1 MRLHNRGRAVTRRL
15 IAIFLVT
22 FVGAFALLNIRFVE
36 KNVQY
41 WAAPSTIR
49 SRDSLG
55 DAIRLLPL
63 AQSVSEQPLPDTAR
77 LVIDTIGV
85 DAPLVFNT
93 PNDNDLIYG
102 NLENGVV
109 HYTNTAKPGNP
120 GTALVLGHSSA
131 FPWYKGDYGAV
142 FALLSKLQQGD
153 RFYVQYEDGRS
164 FFYEMQTAV
173 VFNPFSDAE
182 RIAKLEAQ
190 PGSGIIL
197 ISCFPVGTNYKRIAV
212 YARQIEI

>member
-15 IAIFLVT
+15 VAIFIIT

-49 SRDSLG
+49 SRDTLG

-63 AQSVSEQPLPDTAR
+63 AQSVAERPLSDNAR

-85 DAPLVFNT
+85 DAPLVFGT
-93 PNDNDLIYG
+93 ANDNDLIYK
-102 NLENGVV
+102 NLEQGVV

-131 FPWYKGDYGAV
+131 FPWYNGDFGAV
-142 FALLSKLQQGD
+142 FALLSRLEQGD
-153 RFYVQYEDGRS
+153 RFYVQYDDGRS

-173 VFNPFSDAE
+173 VFNPFSDGE
-182 RIAKLEAQ
+182 RIEQLEAM

-197 ISCFPVGTNYKRIAV
+197 ISCYPVGTNYKRIAV
-212 YARQIEI
+212 YAREITP